1 MSFLSALSLLL
12 VALKLTGYTD
22 MAWWIVF
29 LPFAIDV
36 IIEVVFIAP
45 IISESINEL
54 KDKNK

>member
-22 MAWWIVF
+22 MDWWVVF
-29 LPFAIDV
+29 LPFAIEV